1 MLETA
6 AGLSGAAGKRD
17 QAVKEA
23 GVRREVPRVDQEF
36 DRYDT
41 QGLYG
46 GHLVRAGP
54 DGWSSSRVQNESSS
68 ARSGAM
74 PSGTTSSCHCA
85 YRVSGSERVPCMPL
99 PRVAILD
106 DYQEVALASADWSAI
121 TGRADITVFTGH
133 IADSGDLARRLAPYE
148 VIVAMRER
156 TPFPAA
162 LLGQL
167 PALKLLITTGMR
179 NASLDLAAARRRGVT
194 VCGTAGSGAGAPE
207 LAWGLIMAVARNIPQ
222 EDALVR
228 AGGWQAAVGRE
239 LAGSTLG
246 LLGLG
251 RIGQR
256 VARYAHAFDM
266 DVIAWSQNL
275 TGSRARSCG
284 ARLVTKTELFA
295 KAGIV
300 SIHLQLSARTAGLV
314 GAAELAL
321 LGPDG
326 YLVNT
331 SRGPV
336 VDEAA
341 LISALRG
348 NVIAGAGLDV
358 FAVEPLPA
366 GHPLRSLPNT
376 VITPHIGY
384 VTAQGYEVFYADIVA
399 DIAAWLDG
407 SPVRVIS

>member
-1 MLETA
+1 M
-6 AGLSGAAGKRD
+6 S
-17 QAVKEA
+17 
-23 GVRREVPRVDQEF
+23 
-36 DRYDT
+36 
-41 QGLYG
+41 
-46 GHLVRAGP
+46 
-54 DGWSSSRVQNESSS
+54 
-68 ARSGAM
+68 
-74 PSGTTSSCHCA
+74 
-85 YRVSGSERVPCMPL
+85 L
-99 PRVAILD
+99 PRVAVLD
-106 DYQEVALASADWSAI
+106 DYQEVALGSADWSAI
-121 TGRADITVFTGH
+121 VGRADVTVFTDH
-133 IADSGDLARRLAPYE
+133 IADSGELARRLAPYE

-162 LLGQL
+162 LLDQL

-179 NASLDLAAARRRGVT
+179 NASFDLTAASRRGVT
-194 VCGTAGSGAGAPE
+194 VCGTGGSGPGAPE
-207 LAWGLIMAVARNIPQ
+207 LAWGLIMALVRNIPQ

-228 AGGWQAAVGRE
+228 AGGWQATVGRE
-239 LAGSTLG
+239 LDGRTLG

-275 TGSRARSCG
+275 TDSAARSAG
-284 ARLVTKTELFA
+284 AQLVSKAELFA
-295 KAGIV
+295 RADIV
-300 SIHLQLSARTAGLV
+300 SVHLQLSGRTEGLV
-314 GAAELAL
+314 GADELAL
-321 LGPDG
+321 LGPSG

-331 SRGPV
+331 SRGPI

-341 LISALRG
+341 LVSALRG

-384 VTAQGYEVFYADIVA
+384 VTAQAYQVFYRDIVA

-407 SPVRVIS
+407 SPVRVLS

>member
-1 MLETA
+1 
-6 AGLSGAAGKRD
+6 
-17 QAVKEA
+17 
-23 GVRREVPRVDQEF
+23 
-36 DRYDT
+36 
-41 QGLYG
+41 
-46 GHLVRAGP
+46 
-54 DGWSSSRVQNESSS
+54 
-68 ARSGAM
+68 
-74 PSGTTSSCHCA
+74 
-85 YRVSGSERVPCMPL
+85 
-99 PRVAILD
+99 
-106 DYQEVALASADWSAI
+106 
-121 TGRADITVFTGH
+121 
-133 IADSGDLARRLAPYE
+133 
-148 VIVAMRER
+148 
-156 TPFPAA
+156 
-162 LLGQL
+162 
-167 PALKLLITTGMR
+167 
-179 NASLDLAAARRRGVT
+179 
-194 VCGTAGSGAGAPE
+194 
-207 LAWGLIMAVARNIPQ
+207 MAVARNIPQ

>member
-1 MLETA
+1 M
-6 AGLSGAAGKRD
+6 S
-17 QAVKEA
+17 
-23 GVRREVPRVDQEF
+23 
-36 DRYDT
+36 
-41 QGLYG
+41 
-46 GHLVRAGP
+46 
-54 DGWSSSRVQNESSS
+54 
-68 ARSGAM
+68 
-74 PSGTTSSCHCA
+74 
-85 YRVSGSERVPCMPL
+85 L
-99 PRVAILD
+99 PRVAVLD
-106 DYQEVALASADWSAI
+106 DYQEVALSSADWSAI
-121 TGRADITVFTGH
+121 AGRADVTVFTDH
-133 IADSGDLARRLAPYE
+133 IADSGDLAGRLAPYE

-162 LLGQL
+162 LLDQL

-179 NASLDLAAARRRGVT
+179 NASFDLAAASRRGVT
-194 VCGTAGSGAGAPE
+194 VCGTGGSGPGAPE
-207 LAWGLIMAVARNIPQ
+207 LAWGLIMALVRNIPQ

-228 AGGWQAAVGRE
+228 AGGWQGTVGRE
-239 LAGSTLG
+239 LAGRTLG

-256 VARYAHAFDM
+256 MARYAHAFDM

-275 TGSRARSCG
+275 TDSAARSSG
-284 ARLVTKTELFA
+284 ARLVTKAELFA
-295 KAGIV
+295 RADIV
-300 SIHLQLSARTAGLV
+300 SVHLQLSGRTAGLV
-314 GAAELAL
+314 GADELAL
-321 LGPDG
+321 LGPNG

-331 SRGPV
+331 SRGPI

-341 LISALRG
+341 LVSALRG

-384 VTAQGYEVFYADIVA
+384 VTTQAYQVFYRDIVA

-407 SPVRVIS
+407 SPVRVLS

>member
-1 MLETA
+1 
-6 AGLSGAAGKRD
+6 
-17 QAVKEA
+17 
-23 GVRREVPRVDQEF
+23 
-36 DRYDT
+36 
-41 QGLYG
+41 
-46 GHLVRAGP
+46 
-54 DGWSSSRVQNESSS
+54 
-68 ARSGAM
+68 
-74 PSGTTSSCHCA
+74 
-85 YRVSGSERVPCMPL
+85 MPL

-275 TGSRARSCG
+275 SGSRARSCG

>member
-1 MLETA
+1 
-6 AGLSGAAGKRD
+6 
-17 QAVKEA
+17 
-23 GVRREVPRVDQEF
+23 
-36 DRYDT
+36 
-41 QGLYG
+41 
-46 GHLVRAGP
+46 
-54 DGWSSSRVQNESSS
+54 
-68 ARSGAM
+68 
-74 PSGTTSSCHCA
+74 
-85 YRVSGSERVPCMPL
+85 MPL
-99 PRVAILD
+99 PRVAVLD
-106 DYQEVALASADWSAI
+106 DYQKVALASADWSAI
-121 TGRADITVFTGH
+121 TGRADITVFTDH
-133 IADSGDLARRLAPYE
+133 IADSGDLARRLAPHE

-156 TPFPAA
+156 TPFPAS
-162 LLGQL
+162 LLDQL

-179 NASLDLAAARRRGVT
+179 NASIDLAAASRRGVT
-194 VCGTAGSGAGAPE
+194 VCGTGGSGPAAPE

-222 EDALVR
+222 EDAFVR
-228 AGGWQAAVGRE
+228 AGGWQATVGRE

-251 RIGQR
+251 RIGER
-256 VARYAHAFDM
+256 VARYARAFDM

-275 TGSRARSCG
+275 TEARARSCG

-295 KAGIV
+295 EAGIV

>member
-1 MLETA
+1 M
-6 AGLSGAAGKRD
+6 S
-17 QAVKEA
+17 
-23 GVRREVPRVDQEF
+23 
-36 DRYDT
+36 
-41 QGLYG
+41 
-46 GHLVRAGP
+46 
-54 DGWSSSRVQNESSS
+54 
-68 ARSGAM
+68 
-74 PSGTTSSCHCA
+74 
-85 YRVSGSERVPCMPL
+85 L
-99 PRVAILD
+99 PRVAVLD
-106 DYQEVALASADWSAI
+106 DYQEVALSSADWSAVA
-121 TGRADITVFTGH
+121 GRAEITVFTDH
-133 IADSGDLARRLAPYE
+133 LADSGDLARRLAPYE

-162 LLGQL
+162 LLDEL

-179 NASLDLAAARRRGVT
+179 NASFDLAAAQRRGVT
-194 VCGTAGSGAGAPE
+194 VCGTGGSGPGAPE
-207 LAWGLIMAVARNIPQ
+207 LAWGLIMAVTRHIPQ
-222 EDALVR
+222 EDAQVR

-251 RIGQR
+251 RIGER
-256 VARYAHAFDM
+256 VARYARAFDM
-266 DVIAWSQNL
+266 DVIAWSQHL
-275 TGSRARSCG
+275 TGDRARSCG

-295 KAGIV
+295 EADIV
-300 SIHLQLSARTAGLV
+300 SVHVQLSTRTAGLV
-314 GAAELAL
+314 GVAELAL

-336 VDEAA
+336 VDETA

-358 FAVEPLPA
+358 FAVEPLPG

-384 VTAQGYEVFYADIVA
+384 VTAQGYEVFYRDIVA